1 MARDYLS
8 HSATAGTTASLGW
21 YVEDGGRV
29 ADPPSPRQYVIDSI
43 PYRSGEIDVSDVFGI
58 GPTYPMRELEYRLIG
73 KFASNAAAHTASDSL
88 VAWARSC
95 RHAEL
100 YDSIGGCTFTNATF
114 TGASVDDMGTAQ
126 RVTLKFKANPFKKGG
141 SL

>member
-1 MARDYLS
+1 MAREYLS
-8 HSATAGTTASLGW
+8 HSDTAGTTASLGW

-43 PYRSGEIDVSDVFGI
+43 PYRSGEIDVSDAFGI

-88 VAWARSC
+88 GACTYVGATCSADV
-95 RHAEL
+95 EI
-100 YDSIGGCTFTNATF
+100 DSSIHGSRTVT
-114 TGASVDDMGTAQ
+114 VQLTAQ
-126 RVTLKFKANPFKKGG
+126 PYTKGG